1 MEIAVTGKNIE
12 VTEGLRSHA
21 QKKAGRLGRLVRES
35 ADIRIV
41 ASVHKG
47 TQVAEVTLHL
57 DAFTFRA
64 EGRSNDMYRSIDA
77 AFAKLRRQIVKLK
90 DRWQSH
96 GREETAAKSVRLSA
110 KDLAELQQR
119 FQPLVAVTKTY
130 TRKPMTF
137 EEACMQLELR
147 GADVLPFV
155 NAATGEVHVVYR
167 VGEDQYGV
175 LNPEGS

>member
-1 MEIAVTGKNIE
+1 MQVAVTGKNIE
-12 VTEGLRSHA
+12 VTEGLRSYA
-21 QKKAGRLGRLVRES
+21 QKRAGRLSRLLREN
-35 ADIRIV
+35 AEMRIV

-47 TQVAEVTLHL
+47 TQVAEVTVHL

-110 KDLAELQQR
+110 NALAELQQR
-119 FQPLVAVTKTY
+119 FQAAVAATKTY
-130 TRKPMTF
+130 TRKPMTL

-147 GADVLPFV
+147 GVDFLPFV
-155 NAATGEVHVVYR
+155 NAATGEVHVLYR
-167 VGEDQYGV
+167 LGEDQYGV
-175 LNPEGS
+175 VDPEGL